1 MPSGFKKMLLEFLY
15 IEKVK
20 FYIMHRRLCDTT
32 GKLLEIT
39 SRYIQMEL
47 GTSTPFWDIPFKKY
61 GYLVSATWTSHIWD
75 YLSQCNVRLHDE
87 NQWTY
92 TPPRTNDSHL
102 MDIVLDT
109 LLDKY

>member
-1 MPSGFKKMLLEFLY
+1 
-15 IEKVK
+15 
-20 FYIMHRRLCDTT
+20 
-32 GKLLEIT
+32 
-39 SRYIQMEL
+39 MEL
-47 GTSTPFWDIPFKKY
+47 GTSTPFWDMPFKKY

-109 LLDKY
+109 LLDKHQKSIFNQVRMFMKVITISDVYDADRKKIKEGIFDCTVP